1 MIIHRKSDGQ
11 LLKTISVLFFLWLV
25 YNGNIQLVKNPLLY
39 VNYILTELTSNIF
52 WVLACEIQSILPSLY
67 RIMKQRNKL
76 LSFPNLKN
84 PIVKKAVIR
93 HYQKIKAI

>member
-1 MIIHRKSDGQ
+1 
-11 LLKTISVLFFLWLV
+11 
-25 YNGNIQLVKNPLLY
+25 
-39 VNYILTELTSNIF
+39 
-52 WVLACEIQSILPSLY
+52 
-67 RIMKQRNKL
+67 MKQRNKL